1 MSSQKQVKKTNNKFI
16 FISGQNTS
24 TKCSWVNLLVAKT
37 AKKCKEIK
45 RHLLAP

>member
-24 TKCSWVNLLVAKT
+24 TKCSWVNLLAAKT
-37 AKKCKEIK
+37 AKKGRETK
-45 RHLLAP
+45 RRLLAL